1 MRPRVSA
8 AWLVPTLAYVVTLG
22 ALGVTSKLA
31 LRTLDWQ
38 ELVIWSAGAYLL
50 VALVLLTLGGG
61 SIHLEV
67 NSWWAALSAFIVVTS
82 LILLYIAL
90 GNGEASKIIPIT
102 AAYPAVTLIGAALFL
117 SESISLA
124 KVGGMLL
131 VLGGVVVL
139 TVAD

>member
-1 MRPRVSA
+1 MRTRVSA

-50 VALVLLTLGGG
+50 VAVVLLAVGGG
-61 SIHLEV
+61 SIHFEA
-67 NSWWAALSAFIVVTS
+67 NSWWAALSAFIVVGS
-82 LILLYIAL
+82 LMLLYIAL
-90 GNGEASKIIPIT
+90 GNGEASKIVPIT

-117 SESISLA
+117 SESISAA

-139 TVAD
+139 TIAD

>member
-50 VALVLLTLGGG
+50 VAVVLLAVGGG
-61 SIHLEV
+61 SLHIET
-67 NSWWAALSAFIVVTS
+67 NTWWAVLSAFIVVAS
-82 LILLYIAL
+82 LILLYVAL

-117 SESISLA
+117 SESITLA

-131 VLGGVVVL
+131 VLAGVVVL

>member
-31 LRTLDWQ
+31 LRTLSWQ
-38 ELVIWSAGAYLL
+38 ELVIWSAGAYLV
-50 VALVLLTLGGG
+50 VAVGLLTFGGG
-61 SIHLEV
+61 GVHLES
-67 NSWWAALSAFIVVTS
+67 NSWWAALSAVIVVSS

-90 GNGEASKIIPIT
+90 GHGEASKVIPIT
-102 AAYPAVTLIGAALFL
+102 AAYPAVTLVGAALFL
-117 SESISLA
+117 SESITVA
-124 KVGGMLL
+124 KLGGMVL
-131 VLGGVVVL
+131 VLAGVVVL

>member
-1 MRPRVSA
+1 MRARVSA
-8 AWLVPTLAYVVTLG
+8 AWLIPTLAYVVTLG

-38 ELVIWSAGAYLL
+38 ELVIWSAGAYLV
-50 VALVLLTLGGG
+50 VAVVLLLTG
-61 SIHLEV
+61 SGIHFES
-67 NSWWAALSAFIVVTS
+67 NTWWAAISAAIVVTS
-82 LILLYIAL
+82 LILLYVAL

-102 AAYPAVTLIGAALFL
+102 AAYPAVTLLGAALFL

-124 KVGGMLL
+124 KAGGMIL
-131 VLGGVVVL
+131 VLVGVLVL

>member
-1 MRPRVSA
+1 MRTRVSA

-31 LRTLDWQ
+31 LRTLEWQ

-50 VALVLLTLGGG
+50 VAVVLLTVGGG
-61 SIHLEV
+61 SIHFET
-67 NSWWAALSAFIVVTS
+67 NSWWAVLSAFIVVSS

-90 GNGEASKIIPIT
+90 GNGEASKIVPIT

-117 SESISLA
+117 SESITAA
-124 KVGGMLL
+124 KIGGMVL
-131 VLGGVVVL
+131 VLAGVVVL
-139 TVAD
+139 TIAD

>member
-50 VALVLLTLGGG
+50 VAVVLLTVGGG
-61 SIHLEV
+61 SIHFES
-67 NSWWAALSAFIVVTS
+67 NTWWAVLSAFIVVSS

-90 GNGEASKIIPIT
+90 GNGEASKIVPIT

-131 VLGGVVVL
+131 VMAGVVVL
-139 TVAD
+139 TIAD

>member
-1 MRPRVSA
+1 MRSRVSA
-8 AWLVPTLAYVVTLG
+8 AWLIPTLAYVVTLG

-50 VALVLLTLGGG
+50 VAVVLLMVGGG
-61 SIHLEV
+61 GIHFES
-67 NSWWAALSAFIVVTS
+67 NSWWAALSAFIVVSS
-82 LILLYIAL
+82 LILLYLAL
-90 GNGEASKIIPIT
+90 GNGEASKIVPIT
-102 AAYPAVTLIGAALFL
+102 AAYPAITLIGAALFL

-131 VLGGVVVL
+131 VLAGVVVL
-139 TVAD
+139 TIAD

>member
-1 MRPRVSA
+1 MRTRVSA

-50 VALVLLTLGGG
+50 VAVILLTVGGG
-61 SIHLEV
+61 SIHLET
-67 NSWWAALSAFIVVTS
+67 NSWWAALSAFIVVSS
-82 LILLYIAL
+82 LILLYVAL

-117 SESISLA
+117 SESITAA
-124 KVGGMLL
+124 KIGGMML
-131 VLGGVVVL
+131 VLAGVVVL

>member
-31 LRTLDWQ
+31 LRTLSWQ
-38 ELVIWSAGAYLL
+38 ELVVWTTGAYALAA
-50 VALVLLTLGGG
+50 VAILALGHGSLHFETNTWWAVLSALIVVSSLVLLY
-61 SIHLEV
+61 V
-67 NSWWAALSAFIVVTS
+67 
-82 LILLYIAL
+82 AL

-117 SESISLA
+117 SESISPA

-131 VLGGVVVL
+131 VLAGVVVL